1 MKDTIASYL
10 KSLEREMKKNGT
22 FHPDTLA
29 EIESHLLESV
39 EANLRRGL
47 DQAEAEA
54 EASRRFGSVKVVLAS
69 FKKEGSTVMQKI
81 LTGIAAI
88 AGLFSLYVDTRP
100 NWDDTGVLAMGILCV
115 CGLLALIG
123 FQRPW
128 LLALVVGVWIPLHGV
143 LIIHNYGSL
152 IALIIAFIGAYAGW
166 LCHTVIVK
174 SFILL
179 KG

>member
-1 MKDTIASYL
+1 MNTIASYL
-10 KSLEREMKKNGT
+10 KSLERKMKKNGT

-29 EIESHLLESV
+29 EIESHLLDSV

-47 DQAEAEA
+47 NQAEAEK
-54 EASRRFGSVKVVLAS
+54 EALRRFGSVEVVLSS
-69 FKKEGSTVMQKI
+69 FNKERFTVMQKI
-81 LTGIAAI
+81 LIGIAAI

-100 NWDDTGVLAMGILCV
+100 SWDDTGVLAMGILFV

-128 LLALVVGVWIPLHGV
+128 LLALVVGAWIPLHGI
-143 LIIHNYGSL
+143 LFTHNYGSI

-166 LCHTVIVK
+166 VVRTGFNRFRHSV
-174 SFILL
+174 
-179 KG
+179 

>member
-1 MKDTIASYL
+1 MKNTIASYL
-10 KSLEREMKKNGT
+10 KSLEREMKKNGSL
-22 FHPDTLA
+22 HPDTLA
-29 EIESHLLESV
+29 EIESHLLDSV

-47 DQAEAEA
+47 NQAEAEE
-54 EASRRFGSVKVVLAS
+54 EALKRFGSVKVVLSS
-69 FKKEGSTVMQKI
+69 FTNERITIMQKLLI
-81 LTGIAAI
+81 GIAAV

-100 NWDDTGVLAMGILCV
+100 NWDDTGVLAFGILLV

-143 LIIHNYGSL
+143 LITHNYGSI

-166 LCHTVIVK
+166 AFRAGINRFRYTA
-174 SFILL
+174 
-179 KG
+179 